1 MAFSTDHQ
9 QVLCMTMDDSRQ
21 KQIGTDCVL
30 QCNDGD
36 VHAHK
41 FVLTSS
47 CSYFETMFSVGMSEK
62 NSSRAN
68 FEWCSRETL
77 EAVVK
82 YLYTGTFPEKGA
94 YDETIELLNACHMM
108 QLQELFDHSWKDIG
122 RLLTTK
128 TFAELWMLGL
138 KFGALEK
145 SASLT
150 DFANNE
156 ISRIVSEGDVGK
168 FDFFQMRTFVDTVK
182 SQSPEILTDCIMK
195 WKGNGDRE
203 KDAAELLRSIGLEK
217 LSGKYLQDL
226 IMKNRKSK
234 VEVNVDDVLI
244 EEAVQRLQRKCDRCK
259 SVHPCDFN
267 VQCQF
272 VTNRSVTWFHT

>member
-1 MAFSTDHQ
+1 MAFSTNHQ
-9 QVLCMTMDDSRQ
+9 RSLCMAMEESRR
-21 KQIGTDCVL
+21 KQIGTDCIL
-30 QCNDGD
+30 QCNDGE

-41 FVLTSS
+41 FVLTLS
-47 CSYFETMFSVGMSEK
+47 CPYFQTMFSIGMSEQ
-62 NSSRAN
+62 NSSHAK

-77 EAVVK
+77 ETVVK
-82 YLYTGTFPEKGA
+82 YLYTGKFPRKGT
-94 YDETIELLNACHMM
+94 YDETIELLNVSHMM
-108 QLQELFDHSWKDIG
+108 QLQELFVRSWKDIG
-122 RLLTTK
+122 RLLNTK
-128 TFAELWMLGL
+128 AFPELWMLGL

-156 ISRIVSEGDVGK
+156 IRRIVSEGDVGK
-168 FDFFQMRTFVDTVK
+168 FDFFQMRTFVDTVR
-182 SQSPEILTDCIMK
+182 SQSPEILADCIMK

-203 KDAAELLRSIGLEK
+203 KDAAELLKSIGLEK

-226 IMKNRKSK
+226 IMKNRNSK
-234 VEVNVDDVLI
+234 VEVNVDEVLI
-244 EEAVQRLQRKCDRCK
+244 EEAVRRLQRKCDICK